1 MITMQDM
8 ATTPE
13 APLVLAAGADEADR
27 ARALAVMKRRATG
40 LLVFFAGLFVVTRL
54 LESRWPWLAIV
65 RATSEAAMVG
75 GLADWFAVTAIFR
88 QPLGLPIPHTAI
100 VPRRKDRIGRSLGN
114 FVQRHFLTRDVL
126 ARQLHGLRVAERLST
141 WAAAPENAARIA
153 RQLASGLSR
162 AAESIPGD
170 DLQQKL
176 HEALIARGKAT
187 QVSPVLGDVLSLV
200 ASDGRHQALLDAV
213 LEMVEKMVD
222 ENRDAIRQRI
232 SDESPWWVPTAIDDK
247 LYMRIVSGIER
258 IISEARAR
266 PDHPIRLQF
275 DHALFT
281 FIEDLRASPEVIE
294 KAEGMKER
302 LLASPV
308 VGDLS
313 ASLWE
318 STRRALLRYADP
330 DSPSPSPLERGVV
343 TVAERIAA
351 NEQILLELDE
361 AIAGAVV
368 AIVERYRVEIASF
381 IERTVAEWDAGD
393 ATRRI
398 EVAVGRDLQFIRI
411 NGTLVG
417 GLVGLLL
424 HLISAALA

>member
-1 MITMQDM
+1 MNPMRDT
-8 ATTPE
+8 APPPE
-13 APLVLAAGADEADR
+13 SSLVLPAGPDEADR

-54 LESRWPWLAIV
+54 LEGRWPWLGIV

-126 ARQLHGLRVAERLST
+126 ARQLHGLRVAERIAL
-141 WAAAPENAARIA
+141 WAAQPENAARIS
-153 RQLASGLSR
+153 RQVAAGLSR

-170 DLQQKL
+170 DIQEKL
-176 HEALIARGKAT
+176 HEALLERGRAT
-187 QVSPVLGDVLSLV
+187 RVSPVLGDVLSLV
-200 ASDGRHQALLDAV
+200 ASDGRHQALLDTV
-213 LEMVEKMVD
+213 LEMVERMVD
-222 ENRDAIRQRI
+222 GNREVIRQKI

-247 LYMRIVSGIER
+247 LYMRIVRGIER
-258 IISEARAR
+258 ILAEARAR
-266 PDHPIRLQF
+266 PDHPIRLEF
-275 DHALFT
+275 DKALFT
-281 FIEDLRASPEVIE
+281 FIEDLRTTPEVID
-294 KAEGMKER
+294 KAEGIKER

-308 VGDLS
+308 VGELS
-313 ASLWE
+313 GSLWE
-318 STRRALLRYADP
+318 STRRALMRYADP
-330 DSPSPSPLERGVV
+330 DSPSPSPIERGIIA
-343 TVAERIAA
+343 VAERVSA

-368 AIVERYRVEIASF
+368 ATVERYRIEIAGF

-417 GLVGLLL
+417 GLVGLVLY
-424 HLISAALA
+424 LISAALA